1 MKKRTIFIELTS
13 LLDVIL
19 IMIFVLLTQARAQT
33 TEAIEDAAADRAALK
48 EVRRELEDEK
58 AAAASREESMA
69 AEAGRVQESLVAEVG
84 KLERK
89 AADLET
95 QVEELGR
102 QLITEELVMENSL
115 VLTLSVTADTAILLE
130 VRGGESIRIP
140 YDWNDNTYAVN
151 RLRSLLNEQLAL
163 AEERTVFLVF
173 QYDRT
178 AIYHAE
184 YEMIL
189 QMIQETKLE
198 ASQREVLL
206 SFIEMDIK
214 E

>member
-33 TEAIEDAAADRAALK
+33 AGAIEDAAADRAALK
-48 EVRRELEDEK
+48 EISRELE
-58 AAAASREESMA
+58 AAQ
-69 AEAGRVQESLVAEVG
+69 AEAAKTQAGLKTQISGLES
-84 KLERK
+84 K

-95 QVEELGR
+95 QLEEMSR
-102 QLITEELVMENSL
+102 RLITEDLVLDNSL
-115 VLTLSVTADTAILLE
+115 VLTIGVAADTSLLLE

-140 YDWNDNTYAVN
+140 YDWDDSAYAFN
-151 RLRSLLNEQLAL
+151 RLRSFLYDQLGQAG
-163 AEERTVFLVF
+163 ERTVFLVF

-189 QMIQETKLE
+189 KAVQETKLE
-198 ASQREVLL
+198 ASQRELPL

-214 E
+214 D

>member
-48 EVRRELEDEK
+48 EIRRELKDEQ
-58 AAAASREESMA
+58 AAAASREESLK
-69 AEAGRVQESLVAEVG
+69 AEIGALES
-84 KLERK
+84 K

-102 QLITEELVMENSL
+102 QLLTEDLVMDNSL
-115 VLTLSVTADTAILLE
+115 VLTISVAADTSILLE
-130 VRGGESIRIP
+130 VREGESIRIP
-140 YDWNDNTYAVN
+140 YDWNDSTYAVN
-151 RLRSLLNEQLAL
+151 RLRSLLYEQLGL

-184 YEMIL
+184 YETIL
-189 QMIQETKLE
+189 QVVQGTKLE
-198 ASQREVLL
+198 ASQKEILL
-206 SFIEMDIK
+206 SFIEMDVR

>member
-33 TEAIEDAAADRAALK
+33 AEAIEDAAADRAALK
-48 EVRRELEDEK
+48 EIRRELKDEQ
-58 AAAASREESMA
+58 AAAASREESLK
-69 AEAGRVQESLVAEVG
+69 AEIGALES
-84 KLERK
+84 K

-102 QLITEELVMENSL
+102 QLLTEDLVMDNSL
-115 VLTLSVTADTAILLE
+115 VLTISVAADTSILLE
-130 VRGGESIRIP
+130 VREGESIRIP
-140 YDWNDNTYAVN
+140 YDWNDSTYAVN
-151 RLRSLLNEQLAL
+151 RLRSLLYEQLGL

-184 YEMIL
+184 YETIL
-189 QMIQETKLE
+189 QVVQGTKLE
-198 ASQREVLL
+198 ASQKEILL
-206 SFIEMDIK
+206 SFIEMDVR

>member
-48 EVRRELEDEK
+48 EVRRELKEEQ
-58 AAAASREESMA
+58 AAAASREADLA
-69 AEAGRVQESLVAEVG
+69 AEIGSLES
-84 KLERK
+84 K

-102 QLITEELVMENSL
+102 QLITQDLVMDNSL
-115 VLTLSVTADTAILLE
+115 VLTLSVAADTSIFLE
-130 VRGGESIRIP
+130 VRDGESIRIP
-140 YDWNDNTYAVN
+140 YDWADNTYAVN
-151 RLRSLLNEQLAL
+151 RLRSLLSEQLGQAG
-163 AEERTVFLVF
+163 ERTVFLVF

-184 YEMIL
+184 YDTIL
-189 QMIQETKLE
+189 QIVQGTKLE
-198 ASQREVLL
+198 ASQKEILL
-206 SFIEMDIK
+206 SFIEMDVR

>member
-33 TEAIEDAAADRAALK
+33 AEAIEDAAADRAALK
-48 EVRRELEDEK
+48 EIRRELKDEQ
-58 AAAASREESMA
+58 AAAASREESLK
-69 AEAGRVQESLVAEVG
+69 AEIGALES
-84 KLERK
+84 K

-102 QLITEELVMENSL
+102 QLLTEDLVMDNSL
-115 VLTLSVTADTAILLE
+115 VLTISVAADTSILLE
-130 VRGGESIRIP
+130 VREGESIRIP
-140 YDWNDNTYAVN
+140 YDWNDSTYAVN
-151 RLRSLLNEQLAL
+151 RLRSLLYEQLGL
-163 AEERTVFLVF
+163 AEGRTVFLVF

-184 YEMIL
+184 YETIL
-189 QMIQETKLE
+189 QVVQGTKLE
-198 ASQREVLL
+198 ASQKEILL
-206 SFIEMDIK
+206 SFIEMDVR

>member
-33 TEAIEDAAADRAALK
+33 AEAIEDAAADRAALK
-48 EVRRELEDEK
+48 EILRELKDEQ
-58 AAAASREESMA
+58 AAAAGREESLK
-69 AEAGRVQESLVAEVG
+69 AEIGALES
-84 KLERK
+84 K

-102 QLITEELVMENSL
+102 QLLTEDLVMDNSL
-115 VLTLSVTADTAILLE
+115 VLTISVAADTSILLE
-130 VRGGESIRIP
+130 VREGESIRIP
-140 YDWNDNTYAVN
+140 YDWNDSTYAVN
-151 RLRSLLNEQLAL
+151 RLRSLLYEQLGL
-163 AEERTVFLVF
+163 AEGRTVFLVF

-184 YEMIL
+184 YETIL
-189 QMIQETKLE
+189 QVVQGTKLE
-198 ASQREVLL
+198 ASQKEILL
-206 SFIEMDIK
+206 SFIEMDVR

>member
-33 TEAIEDAAADRAALK
+33 TEAIDDAAADRAALK
-48 EVRRELEDEK
+48 EIRRELKDEQ
-58 AAAASREESMA
+58 AAAASREESLA
-69 AEAGRVQESLVAEVG
+69 AEIGALES
-84 KLERK
+84 K

-102 QLITEELVMENSL
+102 QLLTEDLVMDNSL
-115 VLTLSVTADTAILLE
+115 VLTISVAADTSILLE
-130 VRGGESIRIP
+130 VREGESIRIP
-140 YDWNDNTYAVN
+140 YDWNDSTYAVN
-151 RLRSLLNEQLAL
+151 RLRSLLYEQLGL

-184 YEMIL
+184 YETIL
-189 QMIQETKLE
+189 QVVQGTKLE
-198 ASQREVLL
+198 ASQKEILL
-206 SFIEMDIK
+206 SFIEMDVR

>member
-48 EVRRELEDEK
+48 EIRRELKDEQ
-58 AAAASREESMA
+58 AAAASREESLA
-69 AEAGRVQESLVAEVG
+69 AEIGALES
-84 KLERK
+84 K

-102 QLITEELVMENSL
+102 QLLTEDLVMDNSL
-115 VLTLSVTADTAILLE
+115 VLTISVAADTSILLE
-130 VRGGESIRIP
+130 VREGESIRIP
-140 YDWNDNTYAVN
+140 YDWNDSTYAVN
-151 RLRSLLNEQLAL
+151 RLRSLLYEQLGL

-184 YEMIL
+184 YETIL
-189 QMIQETKLE
+189 QVVQGTKLE
-198 ASQREVLL
+198 ASQKEILL
-206 SFIEMDIK
+206 SFIEMDVR

>member
-48 EVRRELEDEK
+48 EIRRELKDEQ
-58 AAAASREESMA
+58 AAAASREESLK
-69 AEAGRVQESLVAEVG
+69 AEIGALES
-84 KLERK
+84 K

-102 QLITEELVMENSL
+102 QLLTEDLVMDNSL
-115 VLTLSVTADTAILLE
+115 VLTISVAADTSILLE
-130 VRGGESIRIP
+130 VREGESIRIP
-140 YDWNDNTYAVN
+140 YDWNDSTYAVN
-151 RLRSLLNEQLAL
+151 RLRSLLYEQLGL

-184 YEMIL
+184 YETIL
-189 QMIQETKLE
+189 HVVQGTKLE
-198 ASQREVLL
+198 ASQKEILL
-206 SFIEMDIK
+206 SFIEMDVR

>member
-33 TEAIEDAAADRAALK
+33 AEAIEDAAADRAALK
-48 EVRRELEDEK
+48 EVRRELKDEQ
-58 AAAASREESMA
+58 AAAASREESLA
-69 AEAGRVQESLVAEVG
+69 AEIGALES
-84 KLERK
+84 K

-102 QLITEELVMENSL
+102 QLITENLVMDNSL
-115 VLTLSVTADTAILLE
+115 VLTISVAADTSLLLE
-130 VRGGESIRIP
+130 VRDGETIRIP

-151 RLRSLLNEQLAL
+151 RLRSLLYEQLGL
-163 AEERTVFLVF
+163 AGERTVFLVF

-184 YEMIL
+184 YEMVL
-189 QMIQETKLE
+189 QVVQGAKLE
-198 ASQREVLL
+198 ASQKEVLL
-206 SFIEMDIK
+206 SFIEMDVR

>member
-1 MKKRTIFIELTS
+1 VKKRTIFIELTS

-48 EVRRELEDEK
+48 EIRRELKDEQ
-58 AAAASREESMA
+58 AAAASREESLK
-69 AEAGRVQESLVAEVG
+69 AEIGALES
-84 KLERK
+84 K

-102 QLITEELVMENSL
+102 QLLTEDLVMDNSL
-115 VLTLSVTADTAILLE
+115 VLTISVAADTSILLE
-130 VRGGESIRIP
+130 VREGESIRIP
-140 YDWNDNTYAVN
+140 YDWNDSTYAVN
-151 RLRSLLNEQLAL
+151 RLRSLLYEQLGL

-184 YEMIL
+184 YETIL
-189 QMIQETKLE
+189 HVVQGTKLE
-198 ASQREVLL
+198 ASQKEILL
-206 SFIEMDIK
+206 SFIEMDVR

>member
-19 IMIFVLLTQARAQT
+19 IMIFVLLTQAKAQT

-48 EVRRELEDEK
+48 EVRQELKEEQ
-58 AAAASREESMA
+58 AAAASREESLA
-69 AEAGRVQESLVAEVG
+69 AEIGA
-84 KLERK
+84 LENQ

-102 QLITEELVMENSL
+102 RLITENLVLDNSL
-115 VLTLSVTADTAILLE
+115 VLTISAAADTSLLLE
-130 VRGGESIRIP
+130 VRDGETIRIP

-151 RLRSLLNEQLAL
+151 RLRSLLYEQLGL
-163 AEERTVFLVF
+163 AEGRTVFLVF

-184 YEMIL
+184 YEMVL
-189 QMIQETKLE
+189 QIVQGAKLE
-198 ASQREVLL
+198 ASQKEILL
-206 SFIEMDIK
+206 SFIEMDVK

>member
-33 TEAIEDAAADRAALK
+33 AEAIEDAAADRAALK
-48 EVRRELEDEK
+48 EIRRELKDEQ
-58 AAAASREESMA
+58 AAAASREESLK
-69 AEAGRVQESLVAEVG
+69 AEIGALES
-84 KLERK
+84 K

-102 QLITEELVMENSL
+102 QLLTEDLVMDNSL
-115 VLTLSVTADTAILLE
+115 VLTISVAADTSILLE
-130 VRGGESIRIP
+130 VREGESIRIP
-140 YDWNDNTYAVN
+140 YDWNDSTYAVN
-151 RLRSLLNEQLAL
+151 RLRSLLYEQLGL
-163 AEERTVFLVF
+163 AEERTVFLVV

-184 YEMIL
+184 YETIL
-189 QMIQETKLE
+189 QVVQGTKLE
-198 ASQREVLL
+198 ASQKEILL
-206 SFIEMDIK
+206 SFIEMDVR